1 MAGFLDSRN
10 YVGVMGVSYF
20 LKSVFDRVKKVRFII
35 VVSESFFTEP
45 RF

>member
-20 LKSVFDRVKKVRFII
+20 LKSVFEHANLAKFVI
-35 VVSESFFTEP
+35 VVS
-45 RF
+45 